1 MPLTHQSLDLPPAEE
16 KARFVRAMFGRIAGR
31 YDLMNAVMTLG
42 RDRVWRRWV
51 VALAAPPPEGR
62 LLDIGTGTGG
72 IALAARERFERLTV
86 VAGDF
91 TPEMM
96 AVGRRAPGGRRVC
109 WCTADA
115 LALPFAA
122 ARFDA
127 VVSGYLVRNV
137 AAPDRLF
144 GEQFRVLK
152 PGGRL
157 VCLDTT
163 PPRGLLAPLIGF
175 HFRRIIPLVGQWVGG
190 DRGAYTYLPEST
202 RRFVTPEALATKLAR
217 AGFVRIRWRT
227 FMFGTMALHV
237 AVKPMDPGPASPPLR
252 DPEV

>member
-1 MPLTHQSLDLPPAEE
+1 MPPIHQHLDLPPSEE

-31 YDLMNAVMTLG
+31 YDLMNAIMTLG
-42 RDRVWRRWV
+42 RDRRWRRRV

-62 LLDIGTGTGG
+62 LLDIGAGTGG
-72 IALAARERFERLTV
+72 IALAARARFPRLDV
-86 VAGDF
+86 VAADF

-96 AVGRRAPGGRRVC
+96 AVGRRSPGGHRMS
-109 WCTADA
+109 WCAADA
-115 LALPFAA
+115 LTLPFAA

-137 AAPDRLF
+137 TAPDRLF
-144 GEQFRVLK
+144 AEQFRVLK

-163 PPRGLLAPLIGF
+163 PPRGPLAPLIRF
-175 HFRRIIPLVGQWVGG
+175 HFKRIIPLMGQWVGG

-202 RRFVTPEALATKLAR
+202 RTFLAPEALAASLVR
-217 AGFVRIRWRT
+217 AGFVQVRWQT
-227 FMFGTMALHV
+227 FMFGTMALHI
-237 AVKPMDPGPASPPLR
+237 AVKPVASG
-252 DPEV
+252 EA

>member
-1 MPLTHQSLDLPPAEE
+1 LTPAPSPELPLSAE
-16 KARFVRAMFGRIAGR
+16 KARFVRAMFSRIAGR
-31 YDLMNAVMTLG
+31 YDLMNAILTLG
-42 RDRVWRRWV
+42 RDRGWRRRV
-51 VALAAPPPEGR
+51 VALAAPPSQGR

-72 IALAARERFERLTV
+72 IALAARARFPQLEV
-86 VAGDF
+86 VAADF

-96 AVGRRAPGGRRVC
+96 AVGRRSPGGRRVT
-109 WCTADA
+109 WCAADA
-115 LALPFAA
+115 LALPFAP

-144 GEQFRVLK
+144 AEQFRVLK

-163 PPRGLLAPLIGF
+163 PPRGMLAPLIRF
-175 HFRRIIPLVGQWVGG
+175 HFKRMIPLMGQWVGG

-202 RRFVTPEALATKLAR
+202 RTFVAPEALAAGLTR
-217 AGFVRIRWRT
+217 AGFTGVRWQT

-237 AVKPMDPGPASPPLR
+237 AVKPPISRPS
-252 DPEV
+252 